1 MKKYPVRRSII
12 EELFERPF
20 SILRE
25 FERTLSEME
34 EGKVKIW
41 SPYID
46 MVEYEDRYEVIVE
59 LPGVEKENIRVSI
72 RDNSLIISGE
82 KKEHYEK
89 KDNMNFHYQ
98 SISYGKFQ
106 AEVSVPS
113 DAEIEKISANYKNG
127 VLKLTLPKSAR
138 VEAKEIDI
146 KFE

>member
-20 SILRE
+20 SILKE

-34 EGKVKIW
+34 ESKVKIW
-41 SPYID
+41 SPHID
-46 MVEYEDRYEVIVE
+46 MVEYDDRYEVVVE
-59 LPGVEKENIRVSI
+59 LPGVEKENIKVNI
-72 RDNSLIISGE
+72 RDNLLIISGE

-89 KDNMNFHYQ
+89 KDNMNLHYQ

-106 AEVSVPS
+106 TEVSLPS
-113 DAEIEKISANYKNG
+113 DVEIEKISASYKNG

-138 VEAKEIDI
+138 VEGKEIDI